1 LERAR
6 LGQGEGVESSN
17 PSAPRSGPSH
27 RILLVASEDL
37 LSDEVFDE
45 LKRHAGEAREIH
57 LVAPA
62 VAETRIQHVMG
73 GVDEGIE
80 EADARLSRIKE
91 SLGEH
96 DFEVVEARIGD
107 ADPVEAISDTLLE
120 HPGSIDEVVMVTP
133 AGDDKRPLEKAEFER
148 ARDRFDLPLT
158 HIEATREGIVEE
170 EEAAPGEHGTEGD
183 VDKDSTN
190 LPPVS
195 RFDLIAIIVGV
206 VGTLVLIV
214 LAANCAP
221 EMSRRELS
229 LEGCEITFLLAGAF
243 FLINVAHVFA
253 LTLFQAER
261 YRGVFDRF
269 FAGVSLYGTTAAV
282 IVGLILA

>member
-1 LERAR
+1 M
-6 LGQGEGVESSN
+6 ESSG
-17 PSAPRSGPSH
+17 ASGPREGSSH

-37 LSDEVFDE
+37 LSDEVIDE
-45 LKRHAGEAREIH
+45 LQRHAGEAREIH

-62 VAETRIQHVMG
+62 VAETRLQHVMG

-80 EADARLSRIKE
+80 EADARLGRIKE
-91 SLGEH
+91 KLEER
-96 DFEVVEARIGD
+96 DFQIREARVGD

-120 HPGSIDEVVMVTP
+120 HPGEIDEIVLVTP

-170 EEAAPGEHGTEGD
+170 EEAAPGERGTAGD
-183 VDKDSTN
+183 VDTDSGN

-195 RFDLIAIIVGV
+195 RFDLIAIIVGI
-206 VGTLVLIV
+206 VGTLILIV

-229 LEGCEITFLLAGAF
+229 LEGCEITLLLAGAF

-261 YRGVFDRF
+261 YRGAFDKF
-269 FAGVSLYGTTAAV
+269 FAATSLYGTTAAV